1 MTGPDHAH
9 SRAHFVEFVALM
21 GFMMSLVAL
30 SLDAMLPA
38 LSEIGADL
46 GVTRANDNQLIVSL
60 LLLGMALGQI
70 IYGPLADSL
79 GRRPAIFAGLGLF
92 IAGCL
97 VSFLAQSLPVM
108 LVGRVMQGVGAA
120 GPRVVAIALI
130 RDQYEGRAMAR
141 VMSFVMAVF
150 IIVPIIAPAL
160 GQAILL
166 VASWRAIFGL
176 FLSLAIVVAIW
187 FGLRQPETLA
197 KDQRIPLSL
206 GRVASVFG
214 EVVATQTTLRYTVAA
229 GLIFG
234 AFVGYLSTAQQIFQ
248 EQYRLGKM
256 FPLYFALLSVA
267 IGMASLVNAR
277 LVLKYGMRPLSQL
290 ALVVIASL
298 SIGFVFFAYASAGH
312 PPLWTLV
319 TYLLMVFF
327 CNGLLYANMNAL
339 AMEPVGHIAGVGAAV
354 VGALSMFIS
363 IVCGTVIGQ
372 AYDGTVLP
380 LAAGFGLLSVAAF
393 ALVRSTESE
402 TGVEAHEPV

>member
-1 MTGPDHAH
+1 MTGPGHADSH
-9 SRAHFVEFVALM
+9 ARFVEFVALM
-21 GFMMSLVAL
+21 GMMMSLVAL
-30 SLDAMLPA
+30 SIDAMLPA
-38 LSEIGADL
+38 LSQIGFDL
-46 GVTRANDNQLIVSL
+46 GVTGTNDNQLIVSV
-60 LLLGMALGQI
+60 LLLGLALGQL

-97 VSFLAQSLPVM
+97 VSFLSQSLPVM

-120 GPRVVAIALI
+120 GPRVVAVALI

-176 FLSLAIVVAIW
+176 FLVLALVVATW

-197 KDQRIPLSL
+197 REHRIPLSL
-206 GRVASVFG
+206 GRVASVFR
-214 EVVATQTTLRYTVAA
+214 EVVTTRATLRYTVAA
-229 GLIFG
+229 GLVFG
-234 AFVGYLSTAQQIFQ
+234 AFVGYLTTAQQVFQ
-248 EQYRLGKM
+248 EQYGLGKL
-256 FPLYFALLSVA
+256 FPLYFALLSAA
-267 IGMASLVNAR
+267 IGASSLLNAR
-277 LVLKYGMRPLSQL
+277 LVLKYGMKRLSQF
-290 ALVVIASL
+290 ALTIIACL
-298 SIGFVFFAYASAGH
+298 SIAFVPFAYATAGH
-312 PPLWTLV
+312 PPLWTFI
-319 TYLLMVFF
+319 TYLLIAFF

-363 IVCGTVIGQ
+363 ILGGTAIGQ

-380 LAAGFGLLSVAAF
+380 LVAGFGLLSIG
-393 ALVRSTESE
+393 ALALTRSTESE
-402 TGVEAHEPV
+402 SRLDAPEPV

>member
-1 MTGPDHAH
+1 MNKPAPDD
-9 SRAHFVEFVALM
+9 SRARFVEFVALM

-30 SLDAMLPA
+30 SIDAMLPA
-38 LSEIGADL
+38 LSQIGSDL

-60 LLLGMALGQI
+60 LLLGMAMGQI
-70 IYGPLADSL
+70 IYGPIADSL

-97 VSFLAQSLPVM
+97 VSFLSQSLPVM

-120 GPRVVAIALI
+120 GPRVVAVALI

-176 FLSLAIVVAIW
+176 FLSLAVVVAIW

-197 KDQRIPLSL
+197 KDQRTPLSL
-206 GRVASVFG
+206 GRIASVFR

-248 EQYRLGKM
+248 EQYGLGKL

-267 IGMASLVNAR
+267 IGAASLVNAR
-277 LVLKYGMRPLSQL
+277 LVLKYGMRPLTQL
-290 ALVVIASL
+290 ALIIIASL
-298 SIGFVFFAYASAGH
+298 SIGFVLFAYASAGH
-312 PPLWTLV
+312 PPLWTFV
-319 TYLLMVFF
+319 AYLLTVFF
-327 CNGLLYANMNAL
+327 CNGFLYANMNAL

-354 VGALSMFIS
+354 VGALSMLIS
-363 IVCGTVIGQ
+363 ILCGTAIGQ

-380 LAAGFGLLSVAAF
+380 LAAGFALLSTGAF
-393 ALVRSTESE
+393 ALVRSTESQS
-402 TGVEAHEPV
+402 GVEAHEPV